1 MRISDWSSDVCSSDL
16 FGVGEVAALAAPAL
30 GDQAAGAVDARRV
43 KLHELHVLQ
52 RQAGAQHHGVAVAGL
67 RVGAGAGEVDAPDRK
82 SVVSGKSVSVR
93 VGIGGGRII
102 KKKKS
107 TENIHKQI

>member
-16 FGVGEVAALAAPAL
+16 KQGTNSIAF
-30 GDQAAGAVDARRV
+30 DR
-43 KLHELHVLQ
+43 H
-52 RQAGAQHHGVAVAGL
+52 
-67 RVGAGAGEVDAPDRK
+67 RVGIGRFDREVGHLVDVRVVHSVMRQCHRNAETDRQRMKIVRKAVQSHRTADRK

-93 VGIGGGRII
+93 VDLGGRSII

-107 TENIHKQI
+107 T